1 MTYNN
6 STEGPVYLDM
16 KSSPEAQRMKI
27 TMQEFEEFEK
37 EFLFQQIANPSY
49 RLGQAFI
56 NAFSKISNNIES
68 DGDIGYMRWQELW
81 ECNNRKRVLELID
94 WYVIK

>member
-1 MTYNN
+1 M
-6 STEGPVYLDM
+6 
-16 KSSPEAQRMKI
+16 MKI

-56 NAFSKISNNIES
+56 NTFPKISLS
-68 DGDIGYMRWQELW
+68 MQCDGDIGYARWHDLW
-81 ECNNRKRVLELID
+81 GCNDRKRVLEIID